1 MTFELK
7 PWPKPPREP
16 KRMPTPQRVSKR
28 SAKSGG
34 HLHPAGVSLSRRA
47 FIRRQ
52 ACVATGVRTGQWVTA
67 QPWMPETLKQRC
79 PYKARVVAAHVDA
92 RGPGHPDEA
101 NMVPLE
107 WMLHEWQGQIGWRS
121 FTGRLQLMSPKELA
135 RKFEARYAAANA
147 NAARVERGGTT
158 V

>member
-1 MTFELK
+1 MTIY
-7 PWPKPPREP
+7 PVPKPQREP
-16 KRMPTPQRVSKR
+16 KRLPKPRTKSKR

-47 FIRRQ
+47 FIRRER
-52 ACVATGVRTGQWVTA
+52 CIATGKKTGEWVTA
-67 QPWMPETLKQRC
+67 EPWMPETLKQLC
-79 PYKARVVAAHVDA
+79 PYKARIVAAHVDS
-92 RGPGHPDEA
+92 RGPGHPDAA

-121 FTGRLQLMSPKELA
+121 FAGRLRLMAPKEIA
-135 RKFEARYAAANA
+135 RKFEARYQAAQANY
-147 NAARVERGGTT
+147 ERSQ